1 MNGDLLPYANHR
13 PGYARGQV
21 EEVWRLS
28 HAENLKM
35 IKDLDLPLREPKA
48 NELWVEIRSK
58 ESGPDITDLGSEGKW
73 RLIEWNPG
81 EPRNGLWDM
90 GHIPTEKY
98 ATALDNYLRYEKD
111 PEAFARWFKT
121 AHNYRAED
129 PGLNRSHIAENT
141 LEEDW

>member
-1 MNGDLLPYANHR
+1 
-13 PGYARGQV
+13 
-21 EEVWRLS
+21 
-28 HAENLKM
+28 M

-111 PEAFARWFKT
+111 PEAFAR
-121 AHNYRAED
+121 
-129 PGLNRSHIAENT
+129 
-141 LEEDW
+141 